1 MTKQR
6 SAAAWLASFILLA
19 AGATIAAEP
28 PPTDA
33 TGPTKEIRDKL
44 ATLHEQLAN
53 CLRSDKPI
61 AQCHTEMMKS
71 CQDMFGAQGCPMLR
85 MHDHMSRSPSQSATP
100 Q

>member
-1 MTKQR
+1 MNKQR
-6 SAAAWLASFILLA
+6 SAAWLASITLLA
-19 AGATIAAEP
+19 ASAVIAAEP
-28 PPTDA
+28 PTADA
-33 TGPTKEIRDKL
+33 TGPSKEIRDKL

-85 MHDHMSRSPSQSATP
+85 TQDHMSRSPAHSAAP